1 MPSTILIKGHTFS
14 GPATGLVPSDGT
26 LIVDPDTNELKV
38 GDGST
43 PGGVALAGGGGGGG
57 ATTFLA
63 LTDTPAEFTGLGSRF
78 VKVNA
83 GATALEFVAD
93 PGYLTSVPA
102 QSFASLTGKPTTLAG
117 YGITDAFDGA
127 YGSLTG
133 APTMYAN
140 SDVDAHLNQSNP
152 TSGYVLSWNG
162 SDYAWVAQSGGGGGG
177 GLNNVVED
185 TTPELGG
192 DLDTNGKNILL
203 LNNRIK
209 YNSAGGSMLDFT
221 VTQYSVGN
229 NTVLSSVGSI
239 NFFLDSASADSSG
252 DTAFRIFDTTDPDG
266 TVTEA
271 NNIFKIADTGDVSIK
286 GKLQFPDGGAS
297 SNYAA
302 FGNADDL
309 KIFHNGNHSIVRE
322 TGVGNLYLQSDNNVI
337 LSKDSDTEIMVKGI
351 ADGAV
356 ELYHDNVKKFE
367 TTTNGVSIVDQ
378 ALVEG
383 ATPYLTLKRTN
394 NANIPLI
401 RFQGSG
407 GFNGATIGMDGTGG
421 TVNDLII
428 SAYGNVERIRTGVT
442 GSQITGDL
450 AVLGNITAT
459 SSTIGSIQLIDNN
472 IKSSDSTQ
480 LSIQT
485 PTSFTNDGAP
495 GVTIDGNITF
505 EATGAITGYTVDI
518 YGIGNGQVKIGNT
531 GSSINPVKIGNA
543 NTAVSVEGA
552 MTVSSSIKMAVQAGD
567 PTNVPNYAHVYA
579 KDDAS
584 SAEVFVQDEAG
595 NVTKLSPHNQLG
607 NWEYYSRNVKTG
619 KVVRIDMEEMIK
631 DIEQLTGKK
640 YIKGE

>member
-57 ATTFLA
+57 GATTFLA
-63 LTDTPAEFTGLGSRF
+63 LTDTPAEFSGLGSRF

-102 QSFASLTGKPTTLAG
+102 QSFASLTGKPTTIAG
-117 YGITDAFDGA
+117 YGITDSYTNA
-127 YGSLTG
+127 
-133 APTMYAN
+133 
-140 SDVDAHLNQSNP
+140 DVDTHLNQSNP

-177 GLNNVVED
+177 LNNVVED

-192 DLDTNGKNILL
+192 DLDTNGKDILL

-239 NFFLDSASADSSG
+239 NLFLDSASADVSG

-266 TVTEA
+266 AVTEA

-297 SNYAA
+297 SNYAG

-322 TGVGNLYLQSDNNVI
+322 TGTGNLYLQSNDNVI

-367 TTTNGVSIVDQ
+367 TTANGVSIVDD
-378 ALVEG
+378 AHVEG
-383 ATPYLTLKRTN
+383 ATPYITIRRTD
-394 NANIPLI
+394 NANVPLI
-401 RFQGSG
+401 RFQGSAG
-407 GFNGATIGMDGTGG
+407 ANGATIGMDGTGG

-428 SAYGNVERIRTGVT
+428 SAYGNVERIRTGVA

-450 AVLGNITAT
+450 AVTGTVSGSNLTTAGLPGVVKAFAHVDVSNPITA
-459 SSTIGSIQLIDNN
+459 SADYNVASVVSNSTGKYDV
-472 IKSSDSTQ
+472 T
-480 LSIQT
+480 
-485 PTSFTNDGAP
+485 FTNALP
-495 GVTIDGNITF
+495 
-505 EATGAITGYTVDI
+505 
-518 YGIGNGQVKIGNT
+518 
-531 GSSINPVKIGNA
+531 NA
-543 NTAVSVEGA
+543 NYVVSLSVQ
-552 MTVSSSIKMAVQAGD
+552 TNVSSNHYTLCYYNRTTTGFQVQKFLNGALDSG
-567 PTNVPNYAHVYA
+567 
-579 KDDAS
+579 AS
-584 SAEVFVQDEAG
+584 GNFSFVIYQA
-595 NVTKLSPHNQLG
+595 
-607 NWEYYSRNVKTG
+607 
-619 KVVRIDMEEMIK
+619 
-631 DIEQLTGKK
+631 
-640 YIKGE
+640 

>member
-57 ATTFLA
+57 GATTFLA
-63 LTDTPAEFTGLGSRF
+63 LTDTPAEFSGLGSRF

-102 QSFASLTGKPTTLAG
+102 QSFASLTGKPTTIAG
-117 YGITDAFDGA
+117 YGITDSYTNA
-127 YGSLTG
+127 
-133 APTMYAN
+133 
-140 SDVDAHLNQSNP
+140 DVDTHLNQSNP

-162 SDYAWVAQSGGGGGG
+162 SDYAWVTQSGGGGG

-192 DLDTNGKNILL
+192 DLDTNGKDILL

-239 NFFLDSASADSSG
+239 NLFLDSASADVSG

-266 TVTEA
+266 AVTEA

-297 SNYAA
+297 SNYAG

-322 TGVGNLYLQSDNNVI
+322 TGTGNLYLQSNDNVI
-337 LSKDSDTEIMVKGI
+337 LSKDSDTELMVKGI

-367 TTTNGVSIVDQ
+367 TTANGVSIVDD
-378 ALVEG
+378 AHVEG
-383 ATPYLTLKRTN
+383 ATPYITIRRTD
-394 NANIPLI
+394 NANVPLI
-401 RFQGSG
+401 RFQGSAG
-407 GFNGATIGMDGTGG
+407 ANGATIGMDGTGG

-428 SAYGNVERIRTGVT
+428 SAYGNVERIRTGVA

-450 AVLGNITAT
+450 AV
-459 SSTIGSIQLIDNN
+459 
-472 IKSSDSTQ
+472 
-480 LSIQT
+480 
-485 PTSFTNDGAP
+485 
-495 GVTIDGNITF
+495 
-505 EATGAITGYTVDI
+505 TG
-518 YGIGNGQVKIGNT
+518 
-531 GSSINPVKIGNA
+531 
-543 NTAVSVEGA
+543 
-552 MTVSSSIKMAVQAGD
+552 SIKMAVQAGD
-567 PTNVPNYAHVYA
+567 PSTEANYAHVYV

-607 NWEYYSRNVKTG
+607 NWEYYSRNIKTG

-640 YIKGE
+640 YIKEE

>member
-1 MPSTILIKGHTFS
+1 M
-14 GPATGLVPSDGT
+14 
-26 LIVDPDTNELKV
+26 
-38 GDGST
+38 
-43 PGGVALAGGGGGGG
+43 
-57 ATTFLA
+57 
-63 LTDTPAEFTGLGSRF
+63 
-78 VKVNA
+78 
-83 GATALEFVAD
+83 
-93 PGYLTSVPA
+93 
-102 QSFASLTGKPTTLAG
+102 
-117 YGITDAFDGA
+117 
-127 YGSLTG
+127 
-133 APTMYAN
+133 
-140 SDVDAHLNQSNP
+140 
-152 TSGYVLSWNG
+152 
-162 SDYAWVAQSGGGGGG
+162 
-177 GLNNVVED
+177 VED

-192 DLDTNGKNILL
+192 DLDTNGKDILL

-229 NTVLSSVGSI
+229 NTVLSSVGRI
-239 NFFLDSASADSSG
+239 NFFLDSASADVSG

-297 SNYAA
+297 SNYAG

-322 TGVGNLYLQSDNNVI
+322 TGVGNLYLQSNDNVI

-367 TTTNGVSIVDQ
+367 TT
-378 ALVEG
+378 A
-383 ATPYLTLKRTN
+383 
-394 NANIPLI
+394 
-401 RFQGSG
+401 
-407 GFNGATIGMDGTGG
+407 
-421 TVNDLII
+421 
-428 SAYGNVERIRTGVT
+428 T

-450 AVLGNITAT
+450 VVGNITAT

-472 IKSSDSTQ
+472 IKSTDSTQ

-485 PTSFTNDGAP
+485 PTSFTNAGAP

-584 SAEVFVQDEAG
+584 SAAVFVQHEAG

>member
-1 MPSTILIKGHTFS
+1 MTQTILVQGHYQQDDIPDR
-14 GPATGLVPSDGT
+14 GAI
-26 LIVDPDTNELKV
+26 IVDPDSKTVKI
-38 GDGST
+38 GDGTT
-43 PGGVALAGGGGGGG
+43 PGGVALSGGGGGGGG
-57 ATTFLA
+57 ATTFLG
-63 LTDTPAEFTGLGSRF
+63 LTDTPTEFTGQAGKF
-78 VKVNA
+78 IKVNA
-83 GATALEFVAD
+83 GGTALEFDTV
-93 PGYLTSVPA
+93 G
-102 QSFASLTGKPTTLAG
+102 
-117 YGITDAFDGA
+117 GITDIVQDTTPQLGGNLDAQAFDITTTGKILYA
-127 YGSLTG
+127 NVYSTEGDLPNATTYHGMFAHVHGTG
-133 APTMYAN
+133 AGYFAHAGNWIKLAN
-140 SDVDAHLNQSNP
+140 YTDLSPYQTVGTLGTNIDLHLNQGSAGNNQ
-152 TSGYVLSWNG
+152 VLSWDG
-162 SDYAWVAQSGGGGGG
+162 ADYAWVNQSGGGG

-192 DLDTNGKNILL
+192 DLDTNGKDILL

-239 NFFLDSASADSSG
+239 NLFLDSASADVSG

-266 TVTEA
+266 AVTEA

-297 SNYAA
+297 SNYAG

-322 TGVGNLYLQSDNNVI
+322 TGTGNLYLQSNDNVI

-367 TTTNGVSIVDQ
+367 TTANGVSIVDD
-378 ALVEG
+378 AHVEG
-383 ATPYLTLKRTN
+383 ATPYITIRRTD
-394 NANIPLI
+394 NANVPLI
-401 RFQGSG
+401 RFQGSAG
-407 GFNGATIGMDGTGG
+407 ANGATIGMDGTGG

-428 SAYGNVERIRTGVT
+428 SAYGNVERIRTGVA

-450 AVLGNITAT
+450 AV
-459 SSTIGSIQLIDNN
+459 
-472 IKSSDSTQ
+472 
-480 LSIQT
+480 
-485 PTSFTNDGAP
+485 
-495 GVTIDGNITF
+495 
-505 EATGAITGYTVDI
+505 TG
-518 YGIGNGQVKIGNT
+518 
-531 GSSINPVKIGNA
+531 
-543 NTAVSVEGA
+543 
-552 MTVSSSIKMAVQAGD
+552 SIKMAVQAGD
-567 PTNVPNYAHVYA
+567 PSTEANYAHVYV

-640 YIKGE
+640 YIKEE